1 MTQANKTR
9 AERARAALAD
19 YLEDDL
25 QTALI
30 DLLTDAL
37 HLARLD
43 KEVVDLEKA
52 IFMSKMHYR
61 DEEMYP

>member
-1 MTQANKTR
+1 MTQANETR
-9 AERARAALAD
+9 AERARTALAD
-19 YLEDDL
+19 CLEDAL
-25 QTALI
+25 QTASI